1 MAERAYVGANTG
13 RTTNELGDKASQQF
27 DKISGQ
33 VEGAARAAVERGRE
47 MSENV
52 QEVAE
57 NVRSAVD
64 SSVRNQP
71 MTTLAVAAVFGF
83 VLGAL
88 WKS

>member
-1 MAERAYVGANTG
+1 MAERAYAGTG
-13 RTTNELGDKASQQF
+13 RTTGDVGEKAAQQF

-33 VEGAARAAVERGRE
+33 VEGVARAAVERGRE
-47 MSENV
+47 MGENV

-57 NVRSAVD
+57 TMKTAVD
-64 SSVRNQP
+64 NSVKNQP
-71 MTTLAVAAVFGF
+71 MTTLAVAAVVGF